1 MGLLSGVLLLP
12 LAPVR
17 GVMWVSDRLVDA
29 AEQELY
35 DPGVI
40 RAQLAELNRSLDDG
54 EIDLPQFER
63 EEERL
68 LDLLDR
74 KLPAPARRT
83 GGTPAHGTPIDGTP
97 EGPPMNETEEPART
111 APRTGGTQ

>member
-1 MGLLSGVLLLP
+1 MGLISGVLLLP

-17 GVMWVSDRLVDA
+17 GVVWISDRMVDA
-29 AEQELY
+29 AEQELH

-40 RAQLAELNRSLDDG
+40 RAQLAALNRSLDDG
-54 EIDLPQFER
+54 EIGLAQFEL

-74 KLPAPARRT
+74 RRPHRTTSSAPTAPGT
-83 GGTPAHGTPIDGTP
+83 GGTP
-97 EGPPMNETEEPART
+97 
-111 APRTGGTQ
+111 

>member
-17 GVMWVSDRLVDA
+17 GVVWIADRLIDA
-29 AEQELY
+29 AEAELY

-40 RAQLAELNRSLDDG
+40 RAQLAALNLALDRG

-68 LDLLDR
+68 LDLLER
-74 KLPAPARRT
+74 KPLRPLGAPYGLSGSAEAKPT
-83 GGTPAHGTPIDGTP
+83 AGGTA
-97 EGPPMNETEEPART
+97 
-111 APRTGGTQ
+111 

>member
-1 MGLLSGVLLLP
+1 MGLISGVLLLP

-17 GVMWVSDRLVDA
+17 GVIWVSDRLVDA
-29 AEQELY
+29 AEQELH

-40 RAQLAELNRSLDDG
+40 RARLAELNRSLDDG

-74 KLPAPARRT
+74 KPPPPPHRVHATPGGPQPTDTDQPAR
-83 GGTPAHGTPIDGTP
+83 I
-97 EGPPMNETEEPART
+97 